1 MCWQRATLFSNI
13 LQADLIWPDRQ
24 SAKQNEPLLKT
35 NMSESFFTGTWQELL
50 PFSTSQS
57 TIQRPEVSFS
67 FFFPETSGTGLCNP
81 SSKANIL
88 AGEGPQTPYSLGGCL
103 PASPGPGGWSLCFP
117 EPSANPR
124 LQRPLGS
131 PAENAARAACSVDGQ
146 SFLPGPAENRQPN
159 LEPEHKP
166 QSESSSAAIVCVS
179 NKEPCFHHCQSC
191 WLQVS
196 AQTVAASEVCGRGK
210 PGALGILLWV

>member
-1 MCWQRATLFSNI
+1 MCGQRATLFSNI

-81 SSKANIL
+81 PSKANIL
-88 AGEGPQTPYSLGGCL
+88 AGEGPQTPYALGGCL
-103 PASPGPGGWSLCFP
+103 PASPGLGG
-117 EPSANPR
+117 
-124 LQRPLGS
+124 
-131 PAENAARAACSVDGQ
+131 
-146 SFLPGPAENRQPN
+146 
-159 LEPEHKP
+159 
-166 QSESSSAAIVCVS
+166 
-179 NKEPCFHHCQSC
+179 
-191 WLQVS
+191 
-196 AQTVAASEVCGRGK
+196 
-210 PGALGILLWV
+210 